1 MTVAGKKNNAT
12 SSWSGYNHQGQ
23 VGIFLALK
31 ELSKLLQKDE
41 DYCNHSVQF
50 EKEDGEDIDI
60 VQGDTVISRHQV
72 KAKTQGKYPNA
83 YVDVLIGIEKKVKND
98 IEIIGGFNT
107 DGVDE
112 NSRYLHTVCYVEGF
126 GIPRK
131 NFEFLFQ
138 NQKGAKPRFVENP
151 YRIKLYQYPDGK
163 KYCGLS
169 NVNESKIDEFC
180 KAEIKRILIQCSHS
194 LKDDDDHINETL
206 FELKDLLC
214 TKIREA
220 HEAGGNADPVILFS
234 EIYKIVTST
243 KKREQQAI
251 HRAKSLFEIYW
262 NKNIDRNVNEGLF
275 VEILNLP
282 HEKFETFIIDLHP
295 QKSIEALKEIHL
307 IDSLLDEDIF
317 EEIFYEFYKQIK
329 QEFFDI
335 SEVRYKSKKSSY
347 RLSLINKK
355 CKNGEVGEL
364 VQSIR
369 NNRQFLKASFDVDYL
384 VNGRINSPFFNQEY
398 LDNELSLSYN
408 QQPAKRD
415 NLFSNHLEFIDID
428 KTVEKLIG
436 EHYE

>member
-31 ELSKLLQKDE
+31 ELNELLQKDK
-41 DYCNHSVQF
+41 DYNSYSVKF

-60 VQGDTVISRHQV
+60 MCNNKIMSRHQV
-72 KAKTQGKYPNA
+72 KAKTSGKVPSA
-83 YVDVLIGIEKKVKND
+83 YRDVLISFKNK
-98 IEIIGGFNT
+98 
-107 DGVDE
+107 GVPE
-112 NSRYLHTVCYVEGF
+112 NSMYLHTICKIVGFEEYKSKKKGEGLQ
-126 GIPRK
+126 IH
-131 NFEFLFQ
+131 N
-138 NQKGAKPRFVENP
+138 
-151 YRIKLYQYPDGK
+151 IKLYQYPDGNT
-163 KYCGLS
+163 YCGLS
-169 NVNESKIDEFC
+169 SVSESKIDIFC
-180 KAEIKRILIQCSHS
+180 KSEIKRILIKRRHS

-206 FELKDLLC
+206 FVLKDLLC
-214 TKIREA
+214 KKIREA
-220 HEAGGNADPVILFS
+220 HEAGKCSNPVIIFS
-234 EIYKIVTST
+234 EIHNILIST
-243 KKREQQAI
+243 KKREKQAI
-251 HRAKSLFEIYW
+251 RRLKRLFEIYW
-262 NKNIDRNVNEGLF
+262 NKNFDASINSCLF
-275 VEILNLP
+275 NKILNLP
-282 HEKFETFIIDLHP
+282 HKQFEAFIIDLHP
-295 QKSIEALKEIHL
+295 QKSIKSLKEEQL

-329 QEFFDI
+329 QEVFNI
-335 SEVRYKSKKSSY
+335 SELRYKSKKSSY

-369 NNRQFLKASFDVDYL
+369 NNVQFLKASFDVDYL

-428 KTVEKLIG
+428 KTVVKLIG
-436 EHYE
+436 EHNE